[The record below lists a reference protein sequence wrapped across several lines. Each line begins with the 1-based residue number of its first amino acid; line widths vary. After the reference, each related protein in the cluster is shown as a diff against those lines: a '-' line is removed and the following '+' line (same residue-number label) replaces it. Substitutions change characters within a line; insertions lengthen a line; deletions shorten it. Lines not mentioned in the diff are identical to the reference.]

1 RRPPVRSKP
10 VRCAAPIASPNITA
24 CCVSRRNSARRRR
37 IAVAPNSRR
46 NFTFMRWLN
55 IFLLLILLGLQYRL
69 WVGAGSW
76 ADVAALDRN
85 IEQQQEKNERRM
97 ARNQLLEGEVISL
110 KSGLDAIEERAR
122 NDLGMIKRDEPFY
135 LVVDPE

>member
-1 RRPPVRSKP
+1 
-10 VRCAAPIASPNITA
+10 
-24 CCVSRRNSARRRR
+24 
-37 IAVAPNSRR
+37 
-46 NFTFMRWLN
+46 MRWLN

-76 ADVAALDRN
+76 ANVAALN
-85 IEQQQEKNERRM
+85 TQIEKQTQKNERL
-97 ARNQLLEGEVISL
+97 ASRNQLLENEVVNL

-122 NDLGMIKRDEPFY
+122 NDLGMIKRNETFY

>member
-1 RRPPVRSKP
+1 
-10 VRCAAPIASPNITA
+10 
-24 CCVSRRNSARRRR
+24 
-37 IAVAPNSRR
+37 
-46 NFTFMRWLN
+46 MRWLN

-76 ADVAALDRN
+76 ADVAALDRK
-85 IEQQQEKNERRM
+85 IEQQQEKNERLM

-122 NDLGMIKRDEPFY
+122 NDLGMIKRDETFY